1 VATPILQIDAFTD
14 QPFSGNPAGVC
25 ILERPADERWMQN
38 VAMEMNLA
46 ETAFVHRIEG
56 GWSLRWFTPTVEVDL
71 CGHATIAAT
80 HALLETGKLP
90 ENETARFNTKS
101 GWLGAWR
108 DGGWIEM
115 DFPATPARPVDA
127 SGELNDALGAQP
139 QATLRSKFDYL
150 IEVASEEVVRAVN
163 PDFSRLSKIETRGV
177 IVTARSDDPV
187 FDFVSRFFAPRVGI
201 EEDPATGSSHCA
213 LAPYWAER
221 LKKTGMVGRQLSKRG
236 GVIRVKVKGDGV
248 LIAGK
253 AVTVLRGDLME
264 TTDEHG

>member
-1 VATPILQIDAFTD
+1 MQPILQIDAFTD
-14 QPFSGNPAGVC
+14 KPFSGNPAGVC

-46 ETAFVHRIEG
+46 ETAFVHPIEG

-80 HALLETGKLP
+80 HALLETGKLR
-90 ENETARFNTKS
+90 ESETARFHTKS

-108 DGGWIEM
+108 EGDWIEM
-115 DFPATPARPVDA
+115 DFPATPARSVDA
-127 SGELNDALGAQP
+127 PIGLSEALGAKP
-139 QATLRSKFDYL
+139 QALARSKFDYL
-150 IEVASEEVVRAVN
+150 VEVASKDVVRELK
-163 PDFSRLSKIETRGV
+163 PDFSRLAKIETRGV

-187 FDFVSRFFAPRVGI
+187 FDFVSRFFAPQVGI
-201 EEDPATGSSHCA
+201 DEDPATGSSHCA

-221 LKKTGMVGRQLSKRG
+221 LKKSAMLARQLSKRG
-236 GVIRVKVKGDGV
+236 GTIRVKIKGDRV

-253 AVTVLRGDLME
+253 AVTVLRGEL
-264 TTDEHG
+264 TKTD